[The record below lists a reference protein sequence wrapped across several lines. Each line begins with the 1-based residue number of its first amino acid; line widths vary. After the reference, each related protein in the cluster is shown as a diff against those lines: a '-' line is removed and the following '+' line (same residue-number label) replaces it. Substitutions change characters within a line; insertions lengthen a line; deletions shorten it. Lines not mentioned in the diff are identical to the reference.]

1 MPKAIQIH
9 RNGGPEVLS
18 WDDTELAPPGPGEV
32 RIRHT
37 AIAVNYSDINVRE
50 GGFYMAKPLDFPVI
64 IGNEAAG
71 VIEAVGTSAD
81 GARAGERAAYVGVGG
96 PFYEN
101 TGAYA
106 EARNVPA
113 SCLFKPPA
121 KINDD
126 QAAAMLLKG
135 LTASMVIHRYCKPA
149 PGDHVLIHA
158 AASGVGLLLVQWCR
172 HLGATVI
179 GTVGSAA
186 KAKIASALGC
196 EHTILYRDVDF
207 VGAVRDIVPD
217 GVAAVLD
224 GVGKDTFAQSIHCTR
239 RHGMLVNYGNASGH
253 PDPLDLLL
261 LAKHGS
267 LTVARPAFSDH
278 IRDAQDRARYSDELY
293 DLVDRGILKVEIGQT
308 YPLSK
313 AADAHRDLEGR
324 KYAGSLLLK
333 P

>member
-1 MPKAIQIH
+1 MTQAIQIH
-9 RNGGPEVLS
+9 ANGGPEVLQ
-18 WDDTELAPPGPGEV
+18 WGDTELAPPGPGEV
-32 RIRHT
+32 RLRHG
-37 AIAVNYSDINVRE
+37 AIAVNYSDVNVRS
-50 GGFYMAKPLDFPVI
+50 GGFYIAKPLQFPVI

-71 VIEAVGTSAD
+71 VIEEVGA
-81 GARAGERAAYVGVGG
+81 GAEGVQVGERAAYVGVGG

-113 SCLFKPPA
+113 SCLFKLPD
-121 KINDD
+121 KISDD
-126 QAAAMLLKG
+126 QAAAMMLKG
-135 LTASMVIHRYCKPA
+135 LTASMVIHRYCKPG
-149 PGDHVLIHA
+149 PGDAVLIHA
-158 AASGVGLLLVQWCR
+158 AASGVGLLLVQWCK

-179 GTVGSAA
+179 GTVGSEVKAA
-186 KAKIASALGC
+186 LARALGC
-196 EHTILYRDVDF
+196 DHTILYRDVDF
-207 VGAVRDIVPD
+207 VAAVKDIVPD

-224 GVGKDTFAQSIHCTR
+224 GVGKDTFAQSILCTR
-239 RHGMLVNYGNASGH
+239 RYGTLVNYGNASGH

-267 LTVARPAFSDH
+267 LTVTRPAFSDH
-278 IRDAQDRARYSDELY
+278 IREARDRAYYSDELY
-293 DLVDRGILKVEIGQT
+293 DLVASGVLKVEIGKS
-308 YPLSK
+308 YPLAQ

>member
-1 MPKAIQIH
+1 MTKAIQIH
-9 RNGGPEVLS
+9 SNGGPEVLQ
-18 WDDTELAPPGPGEV
+18 WGETELAPPGPGEV
-32 RIRHT
+32 RIRHG
-37 AIAVNYSDINVRE
+37 AIAVNYSDVNVRT
-50 GGFYMAKPLDFPVI
+50 GGFYIAKPLEFPVI

-71 VIEAVGTSAD
+71 VIEAVGD
-81 GARAGERAAYVGVGG
+81 GAEGIPVGMRAAYVGVGG

-113 SCLFKPPA
+113 SCLFQLPD
-121 KINDD
+121 KISND
-126 QAAAMLLKG
+126 QAAAMMLKG
-135 LTASMVIHRYCKPA
+135 LTASMVIHRYCKPQ
-149 PGDHVLIHA
+149 PGDAVLIHG
-158 AASGVGLLLVQWCR
+158 AASGVGLLLVQWCK

-179 GTVGSAA
+179 GTVGSKT
-186 KAKIASALGC
+186 KAKVARALGC
-196 EHTILYRDVDF
+196 DHTILYQDVDF
-207 VGAVRDIVPD
+207 VSAVKEIVPD

-239 RHGMLVNYGNASGH
+239 RYGMLVNYGNASGH

-267 LTVARPAFSDH
+267 LSVTRPAFSDH
-278 IRDAQDRARYSDELY
+278 IREARDRAHYSDELY
-293 DLVDRGILKVEIGQT
+293 DLVASGVLKVEIGKT
-308 YPLSK
+308 YPLRQ

-324 KYAGSLLLK
+324 KFAGSLLLK